1 MSLLTVPYINAFLR
15 QKAILSIII
24 CKIGHYKCT
33 SFIIKCKY
41 LISVSP
47 RLHSYMDQIQNN
59 FSNEFESVRLLTT
72 SRMIIV
78 CTISSC
84 SSNTQSKIQS
94 LYYLL
99 SFKFLYNEK
108 NTWQASFPI
117 HDTKNLYYVIIL
129 MFLSQDWYKS
139 IFRQQNI
146 IIDVLFFKT
155 SKDLHLPVSTV

>member
-1 MSLLTVPYINAFLR
+1 
-15 QKAILSIII
+15 
-24 CKIGHYKCT
+24 
-33 SFIIKCKY
+33 
-41 LISVSP
+41 
-47 RLHSYMDQIQNN
+47 
-59 FSNEFESVRLLTT
+59 
-72 SRMIIV
+72 MIIV

-84 SSNTQSKIQS
+84 SSNTYSKIQS

-99 SFKFLYNEK
+99 SFKFLYSEK

-155 SKDLHLPVSTV
+155 SKDLHLPVSTVWYEAWWWWMRSLKTDAFTCLTFSNLLNNKLFSLLLFSCLLIWDKDIIHLIIKQIKKRKTSA